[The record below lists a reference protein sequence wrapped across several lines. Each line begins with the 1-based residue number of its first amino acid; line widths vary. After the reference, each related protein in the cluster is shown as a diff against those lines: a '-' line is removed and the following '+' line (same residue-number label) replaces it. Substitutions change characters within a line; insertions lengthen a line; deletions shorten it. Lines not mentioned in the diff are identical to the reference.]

1 MRFEKKIELSEWKF
15 GFLPN
20 CECSQ
25 FADTITTPDEA
36 EKRCKTYPAVVPG
49 CLELDLMRNG
59 IEKDPVFGT
68 NSWEYQK
75 YENMHVWYF
84 TEFTIGDLPKIP
96 ALCFD
101 GLDTI
106 ADIYVN
112 GKKAARS
119 ENMML
124 PCRIT
129 DCGLVEGKNTVV
141 VHFIPA
147 CIEARKYRLPAASNT
162 LFYNYQSL
170 YIRKPM
176 HMYGWDIMPRFVS
189 CGIYKSA
196 YIASGRRD
204 CIDELFVYTLA
215 VKPEEDTAKI
225 RIYFALDIESDFPR
239 DYRFTIEGR
248 CGDSVFRDECSPRGT
263 EYNRLAFW
271 IENCKLW
278 WPKNQGEQA
287 LYDVEARLWR
297 GKTLCDTYK
306 MKLGIRTIELKRSE
320 TVDDPDADFCFI
332 VNGRRVFIN
341 GTNWV
346 PLEPFHSEDEKRLP
360 EALALLDDSGVN
372 MVRMWGGNLY
382 ESDSFFDFCDSHG
395 IMVWQDFSMACAVY
409 PNDRNFL
416 DKLEPETIYTV
427 KRLRGHCSLALW
439 AGDNECD
446 CTRQSWGGV
455 RRDPNDNIITRELI
469 PRLLN
474 EHDFTRPYLPSS
486 PYISPECHR
495 ENKASPEDH
504 LWGSRY
510 YFKSDFYKN
519 AGCFFA
525 SEIGYH
531 SCPSPETL
539 RKMIGE
545 DKLWP
550 CFDEDVRPN
559 DHWAA
564 HAVEAQRDGE
574 IAYEY
579 RIRLLYNQ
587 VKLLFG
593 EIPDDLDDY
602 IRYAQISQAEA
613 MKFFIESFRV
623 KKPRRT
629 GIIWWNLLDG
639 WPIISDAVVDHYFRK
654 KLAYK
659 FMKRSGS
666 PFAMIFDEPLDV
678 HITLYACNDEAKDR
692 SFRYKVRNVTDGV
705 PVSSGNGFV
714 KANENKAVCRIKIAE
729 YKREMFLVEWETDDG
744 AFSNHYCTNLLG
756 INGREYLAD
765 LKKCGFDEFEGF

>member
-1 MRFEKKIELSEWKF
+1 MKYEKLFELSDWKF
-15 GFLPN
+15 GYLPN
-20 CECSQ
+20 CECAA
-25 FADTITTPDEA
+25 FADTLATPEDVA
-36 EKRCKTYPAVVPG
+36 KYCKVYPAEVPG
-49 CLELDLMRNG
+49 CLELDLIRNG

-68 NSWEYQK
+68 NSWEFQK
-75 YENMHVWYF
+75 YENAHVWYY
-84 TEFTIGDLPKIP
+84 TEFTLDDPP
-96 ALCFD
+96 AAPAVCFD

-106 ADIYVN
+106 AEIYVN

-124 PCRIT
+124 PCRI
-129 DCGLVEGKNTVV
+129 DGGGLKRGKNSIV

-162 LFYNYQSL
+162 LFYNYQAL
-170 YIRKPM
+170 YLRKPM
-176 HMYGWDIMPRFVS
+176 HMFGWDIMPRFVS
-189 CGIYKSA
+189 CGIYKRA
-196 YIASGRRD
+196 YIASCRRD

-215 VKPEEDTAKI
+215 ADAEAKRAKI
-225 RIYFALDIESDFPR
+225 RIYFALDVTSDFPR
-239 DYRFTIEGR
+239 DYRFTIDGK
-248 CGDSVFRDECSPRGT
+248 CGDSAFHDECCPRST

-271 IENCKLW
+271 IENCRLW
-278 WPKNQGEQA
+278 WPKNQGTQD

-297 GKTLCDTYK
+297 GETLCDTYK
-306 MKLGIRTIELKRSE
+306 MKLGIRTVELSHSD
-320 TVDDPDADFCFI
+320 TVDDENADFCFI
-332 VNGRRVFIN
+332 VNGRRIFVN

-346 PLEPFHSEDEKRLP
+346 PLSPFHSEDAKRLP
-360 EALALLDDSGVN
+360 KALELLDDSGVN

-382 ESDSFFDFCDSHG
+382 ESDEFFDFCDEHG
-395 IMVWQDFSMACAVY
+395 ILVWQDFAMACAVY
-409 PNDRNFL
+409 PNDRVFL
-416 DKLEPETIYTV
+416 EKLEPEIIYTV

-455 RRDPNDNIITRELI
+455 RRDPNGNVITRELI
-469 PRLLN
+469 PSLLR

-486 PYISPECHR
+486 PFISEKCHR

-519 AGCFFA
+519 AKCFFA

-531 SCPSPETL
+531 SCPSPSTL
-539 RKMIGE
+539 KKMIGE

-550 CFDEDVRPN
+550 CFEADGRPN

-564 HAVEAQRDGE
+564 HAVEAQSDGE
-574 IAYEY
+574 LAYEY
-579 RIRLLYNQ
+579 RVRLLYNQ

-593 EIPDDLDDY
+593 EVPDDITDF

-613 MKFFIESFRV
+613 LKFFIESFRV
-623 KKPRRT
+623 KKPHRT

-639 WPIISDAVVDHYFRK
+639 WPIVSDAVVDNLFCR

-659 FMKRSGS
+659 FIKRSGQ
-666 PFAMIFDEPLDV
+666 PFALMFDEPSDGKL
-678 HITLYACNDEAKDR
+678 TLYACNDSAEKYD
-692 SFRYKVRNVTDGV
+692 FRYKVRNVTDGTV
-705 PVSSGNGFV
+705 AVEGSASVGE
-714 KANENKAVCRIKIAE
+714 NENRILASVGIAE
-729 YKREMFLVEWETDDG
+729 YKREMYLIEWETADG
-744 AFSNHYCTNLLG
+744 NFSNHYCTNLLG
-756 INGREYLAD
+756 INGKEYLKD
-765 LKKCGFDEFEGF
+765 LHECGFDEFEGF